1 MLFQLRREAAQP
13 YYDQSGSMIKRGKN
27 PISYNKA
34 KITESSNRKYI
45 LNIIE
50 TAFYIHNK

>member
-1 MLFQLRREAAQP
+1 MLLQLRREATQP
-13 YYDQSGSMIKRGKN
+13 YYDQSGSMIQRGK
-27 PISYNKA
+27 IQFHTTKA
-34 KITESSNRKYI
+34 KITKSSNRKYI